1 MLLDA
6 EVKDDNYADMPR
18 QQLQAQ
24 YAHPANSYLRSDA
37 STGKN
42 YIDLNAAVKSY
53 SGAWLFGSENVE
65 CFVGNLKA
73 QWQQWCPIPAGIADG
88 VLMRG
93 NVIYQNPGNTYRT
106 SSDQF
111 EGVIRTEHGERIF
124 EGETQHTFYGKN
136 FPGGSLKVVAKL
148 SIPLTQRLAH
158 NPMIVLPSRQNTA
171 YNSGSNQRPVV
182 ASSYSNYQ
190 RYDQPVSQFQY
201 SQPQYAQPQYAQPQN
216 SQYQNLQPQYSPP
229 QVSQTQY
236 APQQAPQPQYSQQQ
250 TAAQPA
256 SYQPRY
262 AATYNDQKPDGGF

>member
-24 YAHPANSYLRSDA
+24 YAHPANSYLRADA
-37 STGKN
+37 TTGKN

-93 NVIYQNPGNTYRT
+93 NVIYQNPDKSYRT
-106 SSDQF
+106 SHDQF
-111 EGVIRTEHGERIF
+111 EGVIRTVHGERVF
-124 EGETQHTFYGKN
+124 EGETQHTFYGRT
-136 FPGGSLKVVAKL
+136 FPNGSLTVVAKL

-158 NPMIVLPSRQNTA
+158 NPMITLPSRQNAA
-171 YNSGSNQRPVV
+171 YNAGAYQRPVV
-182 ASSYSNYQ
+182 AASYANYQ
-190 RYDQPVSQFQY
+190 HYDQPESPPQYPKQEQAQY
-201 SQPQYAQPQYAQPQN
+201 SQSPYPAPYN
-216 SQYQNLQPQYSPP
+216 SQE
-229 QVSQTQY
+229 
-236 APQQAPQPQYSQQQ
+236 
-250 TAAQPA
+250 
-256 SYQPRY
+256 
-262 AATYNDQKPDGGF
+262 PDGGF